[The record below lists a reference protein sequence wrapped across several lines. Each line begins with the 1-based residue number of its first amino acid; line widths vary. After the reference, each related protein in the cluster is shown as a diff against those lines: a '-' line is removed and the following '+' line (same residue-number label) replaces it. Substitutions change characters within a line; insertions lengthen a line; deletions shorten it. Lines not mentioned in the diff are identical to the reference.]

1 MEKLTGKFKKIVS
14 VASIASLLQTPIVFA
29 EGNTASQNNPTKRA
43 TQVMD
48 TVTSG
53 IQMYSQFL
61 QVNNQQR
68 LQQIQNQQLQ
78 KQLASLSPT
87 VVPSKMFPECAI
99 TPSMSNSVKDFC
111 YAEAS
116 VNAVNSNNQMKQLA
130 DSWINT
136 LNKILNKA
144 SNGQTEIGILCLEN
158 RQKSLDDN
166 FQELINNLTRL
177 EQQLNAEKENFR
189 KLNASILDQMKT
201 LKSELSGG
209 AEGTNLDTKTKDY
222 TSLFSKDCQTII
234 ANQTAKLAQSGGLMG
249 ISAGLASGKKLAND
263 HNQNKL
269 AIEKEIRR
277 DVQKAVDHVKK
288 YGIGGL
294 STFNASETQY
304 KALTT
309 QMTSEVQKFTVNY
322 QRIQQELKKL
332 DYDVPVLDK
341 NFTVDLNEFTTQAKD
356 YFKKRYINQCVTGAD
371 KTGVALST
379 DQVLNALKQRST
391 NNKGTAAAQYK
402 VALENIINSDA
413 FIQDKVNQIKALEN
427 NYKDISITY
436 RSSNGQSVTSSPYDL
451 YIKQINLCEQQYA
464 SSNAAS
470 SSEKKKV
477 DRGVSLLNEL
487 QNFNNNFASTFTTNA
502 LDALLN
508 CNGNSAKNGLAKN
521 SCVSDAVFDFTS
533 DNYCLSIANTCANT
547 MVGCDAE
554 ITNQIT
560 IRKNKQKALAA
571 TYNTN
576 MQNMITKA
584 NTLVKAQN
592 TAVIAMMKKIQAKLP
607 GTNIDIPQDILI
619 ETPALLSKNF
629 DVALLGDGNLG
640 VMDEINKKLAIL
652 KDSISNQRGSTKDAI
667 AEYIQKQDEAARAE
681 LKKWGDV
688 YTDCSQKEQ
697 DSSGMI
703 AQMNQ
708 DGMKKQ
714 AEEDAKVGSFCR
726 KYGALRNNPMA
737 GCGGSLE
744 KLTDTA
750 AEIAAFGRL
759 SKNADHSLNQY
770 AALCAQVNNE
780 DETKYENAKK
790 ALKRCNDN
798 KNKANCDDE
807 HDDLD
812 RAKSK
817 LGKNKDDEPE
827 DHKTYADFCK
837 NKDTSDAQLIKTLAN
852 LEKDSSNQKKLANM
866 KNLEKFKEEAE
877 ELNLKNYE
885 DFFDVIEDEIGSDA
899 FNGSGFCSKL
909 YSKLNPKREISAINS
924 SLDILQT
931 KVTKLKTEKEA
942 ADRKLTEA
950 KTDVEKKDAKTAFDE
965 VLANLKEA
973 EDELR
978 KTQNNPKEETDKVI
992 AKAINDGVK
1001 KLTGYTAPQERLKT
1015 AFNNIGEQTTNDCDT
1030 QLSSTASTNKG
1041 NDFLRAFDASILG
1054 SSKAK

>member
-14 VASIASLLQTPIVFA
+14 LASITSLLQTPIVYA
-29 EGNTASQNNPTKRA
+29 QGDVASQNNPTKRA
-43 TQVMD
+43 TEVMD
-48 TVTSG
+48 TMTNG
-53 IQMYSQFL
+53 IRMYSQFL

-78 KQLASLSPT
+78 KQLSSLSPT

-136 LNKILNKA
+136 LNKILNTA
-144 SNGQTEIGILCLEN
+144 SNGQTEIGILCLQN

-222 TSLFSKDCQTII
+222 TSLFSKECQTII
-234 ANQTAKLAQSGGLMG
+234 ANGTTNLSKAGGLMG
-249 ISAGLASGKKLAND
+249 ISTELAVGKKRAND

-277 DVQKAVDHVKK
+277 DVQKAVDHTKK

-294 STFNASETQY
+294 NTFNPNETQY

-309 QMTSEVQKFTVNY
+309 KMTSEALKFNVNY
-322 QRIQQELKKL
+322 ERIKAELKNL
-332 DYDVPVLDK
+332 EYELPALDK

-356 YFKKRYINQCVTGAD
+356 FFKKRYINKCVTGAD

-379 DQVLNALKQRST
+379 DQVLGALRQKST
-391 NNKGTAAAQYK
+391 NNKGTAAAQYR

-464 SSNAAS
+464 SSNAAT

-487 QNFNNNFASTFTTNA
+487 QNLNNNFTSNFTTNA

-508 CNGNSAKNGLAKN
+508 CNGNSAKNGLSKN
-521 SCVSDAVFDFTS
+521 SCADEAVFDFTS

-547 MVGCDAE
+547 IVGCDAE
-554 ITNQIT
+554 LTNQIT

-592 TAVIAMMKKIQAKLP
+592 AAVIAMMKKIQAKLP

-697 DSSGMI
+697 DSSAMI

-790 ALKRCNDN
+790 ALKRCRKGKDND
-798 KNKANCDDE
+798 CDDE
-807 HDDLD
+807 EEDVD
-812 RAKSK
+812 RTRSK
-817 LGKNKDDEPE
+817 LGKKKDDEQEP
-827 DHKTYADFCK
+827 KTYADFCK
-837 NKDTSDAQLIKTLAN
+837 NKDTNDTNLIKALAN
-852 LEKDSSNQKKLANM
+852 LSKDSSVKNKLAKM
-866 KNLEKFKEEAE
+866 ESLEKFKKEAE
-877 ELNLKNYE
+877 ESNLKNYE
-885 DFFDVIEDEIGSDA
+885 DFFETIEDEIGSDV
-899 FNGSGFCSKL
+899 FKNPGFCSKL
-909 YSKLNPKREISAINS
+909 YSKLYPKREISGVNSSPEILTQKVVQLKKDKMAAEEQLKTAQTDAVKTANKDAFTKAESDLKIAEEELNKAQSNSKEEIDKKIAEAIN
-924 SLDILQT
+924 
-931 KVTKLKTEKEA
+931 
-942 ADRKLTEA
+942 
-950 KTDVEKKDAKTAFDE
+950 
-965 VLANLKEA
+965 N
-973 EDELR
+973 
-978 KTQNNPKEETDKVI
+978 
-992 AKAINDGVK
+992 GVK
-1001 KLTGYTAPQERLKT
+1001 KLTEYTTPQERLKT

-1030 QLSSTASTNKG
+1030 QLSTTASTNKG
-1041 NDFLRAFDASILG
+1041 MDFLRAFDASILG

>member
-14 VASIASLLQTPIVFA
+14 VASITSLLQTPIVYA
-29 EGNTASQNNPTKRA
+29 QGDAASQNNPTKRA

-48 TVTSG
+48 TVTNG

-78 KQLASLSPT
+78 KQLSSLSPT

-136 LNKILNKA
+136 LNKILNTA
-144 SNGQTEIGILCLEN
+144 SNGQTEIGILCLQN

-177 EQQLNAEKENFR
+177 EQQLNTEKESFR
-189 KLNASILDQMKT
+189 KLNAAILDQMKT

-234 ANQTAKLAQSGGLMG
+234 ANETANLAKSGGLLG
-249 ISAGLASGKKLAND
+249 ISTALTSTKKLAND

-269 AIEKEIRR
+269 SIEKEIRR

-288 YGIGGL
+288 YGIAGL
-294 STFNASETQY
+294 TSNFSNETQY
-304 KALTT
+304 NALTKKLQSENT
-309 QMTSEVQKFTVNY
+309 QFLINY
-322 QRIQQELKKL
+322 QRIQKELAKL
-332 DYDVPVLDK
+332 DYEVPELDK

-356 YFKKRYINQCVTGAD
+356 FFKKRYINQCVTGAD

-379 DQVLNALKQRST
+379 DQVLGALRQKST
-391 NNKGTAAAQYK
+391 NNKGTAAAQYR

-436 RSSNGQSVTSSPYDL
+436 RSSNGQTITSSPYDL
-451 YIKQINLCEQQYA
+451 YIKQINLCEQQYT
-464 SSNAAS
+464 SSNAAT

-487 QNFNNNFASTFTTNA
+487 QNLNNNFASTFATNA
-502 LDALLN
+502 LDSLLN
-508 CNGNSAKNGLAKN
+508 CSGNSAKNGLSKN
-521 SCVSDAVFDFTS
+521 ACNSSELFDFTS

-547 MVGCDAE
+547 IVGCDAE
-554 ITNQIT
+554 LTNQIT

-571 TYNTN
+571 TYNMN

-584 NTLVKAQN
+584 NALVKAQN
-592 TAVIAMMKKIQAKLP
+592 TAIIAMMKKIQGKLP
-607 GTNIDIPQDILI
+607 GTNIAIPEDILI
-619 ETPALLSKNF
+619 KTPDLLSTRF
-629 DVALLGDGNLG
+629 DVALLGNGDLN
-640 VMDEINKKLAIL
+640 VMDDINKKIATL
-652 KDSISNQRGSTKDAI
+652 KDSITDQRNATGQAI
-667 AEYIQKQDEAARAE
+667 ASYVQEQQSAAQKE
-681 LKKWGDV
+681 LQKWGEV
-688 YTDCSQKEQ
+688 YQDCSQKEQ
-697 DSSGMI
+697 ESSGMI

-708 DGMKKQ
+708 EGMKRQ
-714 AEEDAKVGSFCR
+714 GEEDGKVGSFCR

-744 KLTDTA
+744 KLMEDYDA
-750 AEIAAFGRL
+750 VSASGRL
-759 SKNADHSLNQY
+759 SKNVDYSLGQY
-770 AALCAQVNNE
+770 SNLCAQYNNE
-780 DETKYENAKK
+780 GTTSIDSINQMIANECSSVDSSNRTRCNSLNNQLATAQAKSSNNKSSENSSINLKIDKLCGKREKEATSDKDLIKKLADYAKSDSAKSALKKATSIKDFQDKLEDLDNVDHISNFFAKLDEDIDDFSLTDEGFCSRLNKEIYETKENTQRSLAADNQASNPVAQSANADETKAKLSITASTTPVAETNK
-790 ALKRCNDN
+790 SGTNKSGTNEVTYTYTLKPGYVDNALKELSGHVD
-798 KNKANCDDE
+798 
-807 HDDLD
+807 
-812 RAKSK
+812 
-817 LGKNKDDEPE
+817 P
-827 DHKTYADFCK
+827 
-837 NKDTSDAQLIKTLAN
+837 IKQRELAYN
-852 LEKDSSNQKKLANM
+852 
-866 KNLEKFKEEAE
+866 
-877 ELNLKNYE
+877 
-885 DFFDVIEDEIGSDA
+885 
-899 FNGSGFCSKL
+899 
-909 YSKLNPKREISAINS
+909 R
-924 SLDILQT
+924 
-931 KVTKLKTEKEA
+931 
-942 ADRKLTEA
+942 
-950 KTDVEKKDAKTAFDE
+950 
-965 VLANLKEA
+965 
-973 EDELR
+973 
-978 KTQNNPKEETDKVI
+978 
-992 AKAINDGVK
+992 
-1001 KLTGYTAPQERLKT
+1001 
-1015 AFNNIGEQTTNDCDT
+1015 IGEQTTNDCDT
-1030 QLSSTASTNKG
+1030 QLSTTASTNKG